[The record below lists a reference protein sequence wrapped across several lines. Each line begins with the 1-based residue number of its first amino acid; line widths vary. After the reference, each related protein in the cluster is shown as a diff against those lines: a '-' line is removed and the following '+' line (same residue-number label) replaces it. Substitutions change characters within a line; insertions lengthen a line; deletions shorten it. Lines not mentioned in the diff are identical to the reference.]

1 MNLDDIIKKAT
12 INSLKESGLI
22 TEDREQEEKRELLRQ
37 QAAADAVEKG
47 GYKAPTKKDK
57 EKDKTLQDKK
67 GDDADEAEDD
77 AGLKPK
83 EPKSEKLPSITV
95 RKVIDKID
103 DIRAGY
109 SLHTKKGV
117 KDLTLY
123 FNRLSKNEQIAL
135 YAFLTG
141 IEQVMDSET
150 EIDGPTADI
159 PTKDP
164 YAIQMKRNKV
174 IKAKK
179 KKAASKKSKPG
190 SAESPI
196 VVGEAADKSTIKRRL
211 LQINR
216 KNKKRV

>member
-12 INSLKESGLI
+12 INSLTECGLI
-22 TEDREQEEKRELLRQ
+22 TENEQEKELRLQ
-37 QAAADAVEKG
+37 QATMDAIEKG
-47 GYKAPTKKDK
+47 GYKAPTKNDK
-57 EKDKTLQDKK
+57 EKDKTLKDKK
-67 GDDADEAEDD
+67 DNDADEADDD

-95 RKVIDKID
+95 KKVIDKID

-109 SLHTKKGV
+109 SLHTKKGI

-164 YAIQMKRNKV
+164 YAIKMKRNKI

-179 KKAASKKSKPG
+179 KKAAAKKSKQG